1 MAYCS
6 NCGYKLN
13 GKEKFCPSCGIKIA
27 KRNGKINDNKEE
39 EKEVEKEEIS
49 IAKIIDK
56 TRRIRKWI
64 LILFIKQ
71 SRRI

>member
-27 KRNGKINDNKEE
+27 KKNGKISDNKEE
-39 EKEVEKEEIS
+39 EKEVEKMFYIGNANVNVE
-49 IAKIIDK
+49 
-56 TRRIRKWI
+56 
-64 LILFIKQ
+64 Q
-71 SRRI
+71 